1 MNMFFLNAR
10 GAGFPVPHRA
20 WRTVTTALAVAAVT
34 LMHSSCGAPRMMLDP
49 TGVSVIRTYQLNS
62 TVINPEPAWNP
73 ETYMIVVRSLGGF
86 GLLQEGQG
94 RQEYFESRESRPTF
108 YPVWINREQFVFG
121 PQHNVSSI
129 ADGRVVPSTDGLT
142 LVAVNDTGLKTTV
155 ENTAFSTVGFRP
167 RVGAATVYAQVEDKM
182 VVFDRNGKRSDAGEG
197 FYPEPQGNGPG
208 VCWQETPVIEADRW
222 TGKAP
227 RGRLFIRWSPGQIT
241 EIPGGCEARWTPNG
255 GVVCTVLR
263 GDPGA
268 AQWWSTGTDVM
279 YVAPRAATPR
289 LIAKD
294 ARNPVPHPSEPVVAV
309 SDSANGV
316 RLVSLRDPQ
325 AKERLLSATG
335 SEPLWSHDGLRLLTV
350 EPRGGEQPA
359 VMVIYVLKITPTSL

>member
-1 MNMFFLNAR
+1 MPLKIFD
-10 GAGFPVPHRA
+10 AGMQTPQRA
-20 WRTVTTALAVAAVT
+20 WLMLATVLAVIAIT
-34 LMHSSCGAPRMMLDP
+34 ISQSSCGAPRPVLDP

-73 ETYMIVVRSLGGF
+73 ATYMIVVRSLGGF

-94 RQEYFESRESRPTF
+94 RQEYFESRENRPTF
-108 YPVWINREQFVFG
+108 YPVWINRDQFVFG

-142 LVAVNDTGLKTTV
+142 LVTVNDTGLKTTV

-167 RVGAATVYAQVEDKM
+167 RVGGKDVYAQVEDKM
-182 VVFDRNGKRSDAGEG
+182 IILDHNGRRSDAGEG

-208 VCWQETPVIEADRW
+208 VCWQETPVFEADRW

-241 EIPGGCEARWTPNG
+241 EVAGGCEARWTPNG
-255 GVVCTVLR
+255 GIVCTVLR
-263 GDPGA
+263 ADPGA
-268 AQWWSTGTDVM
+268 AQWWSNGTDVV
-279 YVAPRAATPR
+279 YIEPRGSIPR
-289 LIAKD
+289 LLAKD
-294 ARNPVPHPSEPVVAV
+294 ARNPDPHPTEPVVAV
-309 SDSANGV
+309 SDAGNGV
-316 RLVSLRDPQ
+316 RLVSLREPQ

-350 EPRGGEQPA
+350 ETRGGEQPA
-359 VMVIYVLKITPTSL
+359 VMVVYVLKTTPNVP